1 MTHSTQVVDFIGLHI
16 GDDGNKIGCIA
27 KITIMKEELHTGFM
41 TVTVDVVN
49 TASVERRRTTNDSM
63 NLICYDVKEDKDGE

>member
-1 MTHSTQVVDFIGLHI
+1 
-16 GDDGNKIGCIA
+16 
-27 KITIMKEELHTGFM
+27 M